1 MECDDAL
8 CADALDGALGRAGAG
23 ELERVARESEEL
35 KAEHAAEMAKMQTE
49 KARIEAQLAATGD
62 QKDAELLQLRAEL
75 EQVLR
80 EMEALKT
87 EHAAKVATIQAEKEE
102 LEAQLAA
109 SGGQKDAELSLIHI

>member
-1 MECDDAL
+1 MK
-8 CADALDGALGRAGAG
+8 AG
-23 ELERVARESEEL
+23 
-35 KAEHAAEMAKMQTE
+35 HAAEVARMQAE
-49 KARIEAQLAATGD
+49 KERIEAQLAATGD

-109 SGGQKDAELSLIHI
+109 AGARDPYFSDI